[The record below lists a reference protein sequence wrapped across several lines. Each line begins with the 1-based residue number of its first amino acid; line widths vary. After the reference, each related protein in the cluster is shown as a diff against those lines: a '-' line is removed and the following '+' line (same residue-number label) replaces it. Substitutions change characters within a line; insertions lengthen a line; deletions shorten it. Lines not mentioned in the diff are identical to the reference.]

1 MTLIMA
7 LSLFSTLAIG
17 MMPAYLSA
25 KPQKLPSDG
34 RSCSAEKETGLAILS
49 TILGALLPMV
59 VSILLGFVAAWRHDF
74 GSKDASTLN
83 RMVLQYAVPLTLFT
97 GTVMTSRKAF
107 SQDLSLVITL
117 CVGITGFYCVVF
129 LFSRLVLHMQV
140 SSSALSA
147 LTASAPAVPFV
158 GPVVLGDLF
167 GGLSAIPIAIASLV
181 INLTV
186 VPITILLLALDSTG
200 RGSQN
205 KSSVLQAGSGSA
217 SAPESYVSV
226 FTGKLVE
233 TVKEPIVWAPVLAFV
248 IVLSGLRIP
257 QLIVHSLALLG
268 HASGGVALFACG
280 VVLASGK
287 IKINR
292 YVSFFVFLKNII
304 EPALVLGSLRWMGY
318 GNPVVS
324 EAALTTAIPAMPIV
338 LMVALQYRVAQE
350 EAASSVF
357 LSVVGSI
364 VTMGVFIALTH

>member
-1 MTLIMA
+1 
-7 LSLFSTLAIG
+7 
-17 MMPAYLSA
+17 
-25 KPQKLPSDG
+25 
-34 RSCSAEKETGLAILS
+34 
-49 TILGALLPMV
+49 MV
-59 VSILLGFVAAWRHDF
+59 VTFVLGFVAAWRHDF

-83 RMVLQYAVPLTLFT
+83 RMVLQYAVPLALFA
-97 GTVMTSRKAF
+97 GTVMTLRAALSR
-107 SQDLSLVITL
+107 DIPLVITL
-117 CVGITGFYCVVF
+117 CVAIIGFYCVVF

>member
-1 MTLIMA
+1 M
-7 LSLFSTLAIG
+7 
-17 MMPAYLSA
+17 
-25 KPQKLPSDG
+25 
-34 RSCSAEKETGLAILS
+34 AILS

-59 VSILLGFVAAWRHDF
+59 VSILLGFVAAWGHDS

-107 SQDLSLVITL
+107 SQDLPLVITL

-205 KSSVLQAGSGSA
+205 KGSVLQAGSGSA

-318 GNPVVS
+318 GNPLVS
-324 EAALTTAIPAMPIV
+324 EATLTTAIPAMPIV
-338 LMVALQYRVAQE
+338 LMLALQYRVAQE